1 MFTDSLTLLKQL
13 QDRFFVPIPQDILG
27 IANPVDKQ
35 KTIKEFQG
43 TIQKRIQLKV
53 MKALRDWMKKYW
65 AEDFHNDDAVQNE
78 LQTWL
83 KKLSVYNQLDIHNI
97 NCVWIGPLYQAVK
110 KEYTRSK
117 QIDWDKRLKEKNDI
131 MSLYK
136 DVHID
141 PSKINSVLSKT
152 DSEDL
157 AEQITLM
164 DFRIFSQIESR
175 EYTGQRF
182 NGKNKHKEAKNI
194 MALIDQHNVLAV
206 WLQVQILREKSLRKR
221 VIAVKRIIK
230 MGQHFE
236 SLRNYNSLMAVFTA
250 LSTSA
255 IHRLKLMWS
264 RVPDKSKL
272 FMKKCNALF
281 SNTNNSRTMRTTL
294 NKAGGNPCVP
304 QIGIYLQDLIGF
316 EEGNKKKQAIKA
328 FNGTKLLN
336 FVRCLRV
343 ADRIRNV
350 QLYQQHRYSDKIQ
363 EKKLLQKILLLEFEK
378 LKDVSDDQLWDMSTD
393 VKNQDQKS
401 AKQGGFGAVFG
412 GGNDGYHKIPAAQGK
427 ENGSDNDNPLL

>member
-1 MFTDSLTLLKQL
+1 
-13 QDRFFVPIPQDILG
+13 
-27 IANPVDKQ
+27 
-35 KTIKEFQG
+35 
-43 TIQKRIQLKV
+43 
-53 MKALRDWMKKYW
+53 
-65 AEDFHNDDAVQNE
+65 
-78 LQTWL
+78 
-83 KKLSVYNQLDIHNI
+83 
-97 NCVWIGPLYQAVK
+97 
-110 KEYTRSK
+110 
-117 QIDWDKRLKEKNDI
+117 
-131 MSLYK
+131 LYK

-182 NGKNKHKEAKNI
+182 NGKNKYKEARNI
-194 MALIDQHNVLAV
+194 IGLIDQHNMFSN

-221 VIAVKRIIK
+221 VVAVKRIIK

-236 SLRNYNSLMAVFTA
+236 SLKNYNALMAVFTA

-264 RVPDKSKL
+264 RVPDRSLL
-272 FMKKCNALF
+272 FMKKCAALF
-281 SNTNNSRTMRTTL
+281 DNANNSRTMRTTF
-294 NKAGGNPCVP
+294 NKAGGNPCIP
-304 QIGIYLQDLIGF
+304 HLGIYLQDLIGF
-316 EEGNKKKQAIKA
+316 EEGNKKKVAIDA
-328 FNGTKLLN
+328 FNGNKMLN

-363 EKKLLQKILLLEFEK
+363 EKKLLQKILLIEFEK
-378 LKDVSDDQLWDMSTD
+378 LKDVTEDQLWEMSTD

-412 GGNDGYHKIPAAQGK
+412 GGNDGYHQIPAAQKK